1 MLAYAF
7 WHWRRSGVGR
17 DAYEDLQ
24 RAFHAA
30 LAQSPPPG
38 FIASRCSA
46 IRDAPWAA
54 EGAEAYEDWYL
65 VTGSAALDPLNDA
78 AVTASRRAAHDAA
91 AAAAEGG
98 TAGLY
103 RLRRGAPVGAPG
115 VAAWFDKPAGMSHAA
130 LYDALDH
137 LVRSGSAA
145 LWGRQMVLGP
155 TPEFC
160 LQSERPIPLPDFP
173 AARTVLLRPV
183 WPESFGGAA

>member
-1 MLAYAF
+1 M
-7 WHWRRSGVGR
+7 GQ
-17 DAYEDLQ
+17 DEYETLQ

-38 FIASRCSA
+38 FVSSRCSG

-54 EGAEAYEDWYL
+54 GGAEAYEDWYL

-78 AVTASRRAAHDAA
+78 AITASRRAPHDAA

-103 RLRRGAPVGAPG
+103 RLRRGTPVGSPG
-115 VAAWFDKPAGMSHAA
+115 VAAWFAKPPGMSYPG
-130 LYDALDH
+130 LYEALDP
-137 LVRSGSAA
+137 LLRSGAAA

-160 LQSERPIPLPDFP
+160 LQSERPIPLPDLP
-173 AARTVLLRPV
+173 AARTILLRPV